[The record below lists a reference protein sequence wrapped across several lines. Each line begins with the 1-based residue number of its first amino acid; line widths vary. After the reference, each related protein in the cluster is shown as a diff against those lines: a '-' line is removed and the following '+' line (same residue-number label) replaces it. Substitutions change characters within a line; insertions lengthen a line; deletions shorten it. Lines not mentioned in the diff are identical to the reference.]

1 MRTASPASSVI
12 SAGSR
17 ADEEGHP
24 MPNGIHAPKENGIT
38 SHVQQAHPDG
48 KESFLTYFF
57 GGANKNERPALG
69 PQDMISNPNFSSPMS
84 VTSMMESELERKF
97 EQQASLNAPSEEQLQ
112 ASDREEIEIQLIRK
126 LMMTKIGRTRILT
139 HLD

>member
-1 MRTASPASSVI
+1 
-12 SAGSR
+12 
-17 ADEEGHP
+17 
-24 MPNGIHAPKENGIT
+24 MPNGIHAPKENGIG
-38 SHVQQAHPDG
+38 AHPDG

-69 PQDMISNPNFSSPMS
+69 PQDMVSNPSFSSPMS

-97 EQQASLNAPSEEQLQ
+97 EQQASLNVPSEEQLQ

-126 LMMTKIGRTRILT
+126 LNKGTCTSRSKERILT
-139 HLD
+139 PH

>member
-1 MRTASPASSVI
+1 MI

-24 MPNGIHAPKENGIT
+24 MPNGIHALKENGIG
-38 SHVQQAHPDG
+38 SHNQAHPDG

-69 PQDMISNPNFSSPMS
+69 PQDMVSNPSFSSPMS
-84 VTSMMESELERKF
+84 VTSMMENELERKF
-97 EQQASLNAPSEEQLQ
+97 EQQASLNVPSEEQLQ

-126 LMMTKIGRTRILT
+126 LNNGIYGPKKGY
-139 HLD
+139 